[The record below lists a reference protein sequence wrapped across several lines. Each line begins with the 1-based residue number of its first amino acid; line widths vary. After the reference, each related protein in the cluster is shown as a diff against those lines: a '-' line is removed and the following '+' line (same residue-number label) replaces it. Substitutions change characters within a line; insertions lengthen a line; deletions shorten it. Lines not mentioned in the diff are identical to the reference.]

1 MSKKTI
7 QIDQEKCT
15 GCGLCTSACHEGA
28 IGLVDGKAKLI
39 HADYCDGLGNCLP
52 GCPTRAI
59 YFVDELGNKVTQ
71 STSSQQ
77 SSSNNTPN
85 PSNQSGSSNSLNP
98 SEQSGQNVQRA
109 LKSWPLQIQLV
120 AVNAPFFDNAD
131 LLIAADCTAFA
142 YPRFYEIFSKG
153 KIVLIGCPKL
163 DEVEYN
169 SKLTEVIKTN
179 TLKSITVIRMEVP
192 CCTGIFNAAETA
204 LKNSGKNLPFRSHI
218 IGIDGNLRS

>member
-52 GCPTRAI
+52 VCPTGAI
-59 YFVDELGNKVTQ
+59 YFVDEDGNK
-71 STSSQQ
+71 
-77 SSSNNTPN
+77 
-85 PSNQSGSSNSLNP
+85 
-98 SEQSGQNVQRA
+98 RA

-142 YPRFYEIFSKG
+142 YPKFYEIFSKG

-163 DEVEYN
+163 DEVEYS
-169 SKLTEVIKTN
+169 SKLTEIIKTN
-179 TLKSITVIRMEVP
+179 NIQSLTVIRMEVP
-192 CCTGIFNAAETA
+192 CCTGIFNATETA
-204 LKNSGKNLPFRSHI
+204 LKNSGKNLPFQSHI